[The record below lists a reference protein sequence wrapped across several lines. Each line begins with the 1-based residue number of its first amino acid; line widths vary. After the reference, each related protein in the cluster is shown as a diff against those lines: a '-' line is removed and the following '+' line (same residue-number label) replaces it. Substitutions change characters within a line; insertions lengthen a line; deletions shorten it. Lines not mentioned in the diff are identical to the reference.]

1 MLSAALSLAA
11 CSQGA
16 ASSNE
21 SESAASTAAAAETSA
36 EAAESSEAA
45 SAEPGSQTLIA
56 YFSWSGNTERV
67 ASLIQQETGGDLF
80 EIAPAT
86 PYTDDYDALLD
97 QAQAEQ
103 AEDARPELAA
113 QVENWQ
119 DYDVVFVGY
128 PNWWGDLPMPLYTF
142 LEETD
147 LSGKTIIPFCPHG
160 GSGFS
165 RTEETIAELQPEA
178 QVSEDGFT
186 ISRNDVAD
194 CEEEVVNWVNGLGL

>member
-1 MLSAALSLAA
+1 MKKTGIFLLMLSAALSLAA

-103 AEDARPELAA
+103 AEDAVR
-113 QVENWQ
+113 NW
-119 DYDVVFVGY
+119 
-128 PNWWGDLPMPLYTF
+128 
-142 LEETD
+142 
-147 LSGKTIIPFCPHG
+147 
-160 GSGFS
+160 
-165 RTEETIAELQPEA
+165 R
-178 QVSEDGFT
+178 
-186 ISRNDVAD
+186 RR
-194 CEEEVVNWVNGLGL
+194 